1 MMGFHYRNSA
11 CGNILFEN
19 ENKAIKEYISSH
31 PEYNKLSRRLQKPQ
45 SYSLGDTKN
54 WWVQSESELSG
65 NTFSELPSTCMA
77 VGKNCY
83 IFVSDESW
91 TGGKV
96 TQAQVDDLV
105 NSFDNT
111 TPNYA
116 DKGIYEVNV
125 MTYGEP
131 PNFDGDD
138 KIVIFLY
145 DIEDDFATTGAATL
159 GYFWE
164 KDQFE
169 DGDPALG
176 TGDDALRSNAAEI
189 FYVDTYPQL
198 DETLFGIHYAKST
211 LAHEFQ
217 HMIHYEHDAD
227 EMIFVNEGLSEISEY
242 ICGYGFRSNNMYTQN
257 TNRYLLGWDV
267 EDTLPDYSR
276 AAFWTLYLYEQF
288 PNSNILKDLVNEN
301 NGDWSRLD
309 NTIRMTGQARGLITL
324 FTEWLVANYTNGLS
338 NDSRYQYSY
347 SPLSK
352 PVPVA
357 THFGNSGQ
365 GSGTLEPFGAEY
377 ITFSGGDD
385 LSITFTGQTIFKVK
399 ALKIGSLEVET
410 VTPGTE
416 YTPTGYGT
424 TYPEVTFL
432 VYNESAGATQNYS
445 YIATGADVSGT
456 IELAYDDGVPD
467 RPLNLTESDTSTVQF
482 NGIPGAKLDSIKAGF
497 LNAGDITWGVHKF
510 TGGYRTTT
518 GPFGDVLVPSQNLNV
533 PTGSSSLD
541 PFDNWI
547 NIDISDQNID
557 ASENFIIYF
566 VEGSDNQVPGLMAS
580 VEEDDGLR
588 QYTFLQVPDPDDL
601 SVPPNWYYLT
611 DIDNNIWKY
620 LIRAYLSIGGGT
632 VAIDQNGIVTISS
645 EFRLEQNYPNPFN
658 PSTTFN
664 FVTPED
670 GIVNFTV
677 HDLLGRVVYSEK
689 RNLLAGNYSFTWD
702 GQNQLN
708 QQVVSGVYFLRMET
722 EGFNQTRK
730 MLMMK

>member
-1 MMGFHYRNSA
+1 
-11 CGNILFEN
+11 
-19 ENKAIKEYISSH
+19 
-31 PEYNKLSRRLQKPQ
+31 
-45 SYSLGDTKN
+45 
-54 WWVQSESELSG
+54 
-65 NTFSELPSTCMA
+65 
-77 VGKNCY
+77 
-83 IFVSDESW
+83 
-91 TGGKV
+91 
-96 TQAQVDDLV
+96 
-105 NSFDNT
+105 FDNT

-116 DKGIYEVNV
+116 DKGIYEVDV

-176 TGDDALRSNAAEI
+176 TSDDALRSNAAEI

-198 DETLFGIHYAKST
+198 DETLFGMDYAKTT

-217 HMIHYEHDAD
+217 HMIHYEHDAF
-227 EMIFVNEGLSEISEY
+227 EMLFINESLSEIAEHV
-242 ICGYGFRSNNMYTQN
+242 CGYGLRSNSAYTNN
-257 TNRYLLGWDV
+257 TNRNLLSWDS
-267 EDTLPDYSR
+267 DDAIPDYSR
-276 AAFWTLYLYEQF
+276 AAFWMLYLYEQN
-288 PNSNILKDLVNEN
+288 PNTQLLKDFVDNN
-301 NGDWSRLD
+301 NGDWTRID
-309 NTIRMTGQARGLITL
+309 NTLRGVTPTRGFYSYFEDWLI
-324 FTEWLVANYTNGLS
+324 ANYVNGHS
-338 NDSRYQYSY
+338 NDSRYQYAY

-365 GSGTLEPFGAEY
+365 GNGTLEPLGAEY
-377 ITFSGGDD
+377 ITFGGGDD

-410 VTPGTE
+410 VNKGE
-416 YTPTGYGT
+416 AYTPSGYGT

-432 VYNESAGATQNYS
+432 VYNESAGQEQTYS

-497 LNAGDITWGVHKF
+497 LNAGNITWGVHKF
-510 TGGYRTTT
+510 AGGYRTTT
-518 GPFGDVLVPSQNLNV
+518 GPFGDVLVPSQTLNV
-533 PTGSSSLD
+533 PTSSASLD

-547 NIDISDQNID
+547 TVDLSNQNID
-557 ASENFIIYF
+557 VSDDFIIHF
-566 VEGSDNQVPGLMAS
+566 VVGSNNQVPGLMAS
-580 VEEDDGLR
+580 AEEDDGLR

-611 DIDNNIWKY
+611 SEINNVTGIWKY
-620 LIRAYLSIGGGT
+620 LVRAYVSVGGGT
-632 VAIDQNGIVTISS
+632 VAIDQNGIATIPS

-664 FVTPED
+664 FATPED